1 MEKKVVQLEL
11 ETTGFDQ
18 VEQQTKSIK
27 AQLREA
33 QAEVVS
39 LSEKFGETSKEA
51 IQAAKRAAQL
61 KDAIGEAK
69 DLTDSFNPDGKFNAL
84 TRSIGGALDGF
95 SAFQGSLGLI
105 GVESEDTEKM
115 ILKVQSAMALSQG
128 IQGVLEARDSFKK
141 LGAVITD
148 TFKGIKGALLASGIG
163 AFVVLLGT
171 VVAYWDDI
179 SEAVGLASA
188 GQKAYTKTLEQYTAG
203 AKEAVQTTQKVG
215 NAFKMAKNGVI
226 SKEEALLTYNETL
239 GDSFGKATTLA
250 EAEKLYNDKAPE
262 YQKAMALRAQA
273 NALFELS
280 AQKAAEKMTLSL
292 EDQTTFFDKSV
303 AGLKLTFGYREE
315 AYSYLDKKQKQRL
328 KEGEKQLDKE
338 INSIN
343 KVAFATMNSA
353 ETTEKA
359 NGIKSESEI
368 KLANERKARND
379 EHRKQL
385 EEDKNNALA
394 NIKELEK
401 EYLTSLKSQQEQEL
415 QAVTEKYA
423 QALKDA
429 EKYKQDSTLILEAQE
444 KEKNEITKKYLDLEN
459 QIILDAKKQAR
470 QNEVDLENEYL
481 QKIEDLQELNTQAT
495 KTQYQNQIDAVNE
508 KYFALEEAA
517 RGNAEQ
523 EKIIAEAK
531 ARDIAVIDEEIA
543 SKKIALENDI
553 KVAKIQMASDAINVI
568 ADIATMFLGKS
579 EADARKAFK
588 INKAAS
594 IAQAIVSTYLGANA
608 IFASAAANPKTVL
621 FPAQPFIAAG
631 IAITSGLANVAK
643 IARTKFEGGGGGGG
657 GGGNNSAPPSTA
669 GQTVTSS
676 APSFQIVGNAGANP
690 LAGLGGAP
698 IKAYVV
704 SAEVTTSQQLDR
716 NHIKNATF
724 G

>member
-18 VEQQTKSIK
+18 VEQQTKSLK

-33 QAEVVS
+33 QNEVNQ
-39 LSEKFGETSKEA
+39 LAEKFGATSAEA
-51 IQAAKRAAQL
+51 VKAAKRASEL
-61 KDAIGEAK
+61 KDAIADAK
-69 DLTDSFNPDGKFNAL
+69 DLTDSFNPDAKFNSL
-84 TRSIGGALDGF
+84 TRSIGGAMDGF
-95 SAFQGSLGLI
+95 SAFQGTLGLI
-105 GVESEDTEKM
+105 GVESQDVEKM

-128 IQGVLEARDSFKK
+128 LQGLMEAKDSFKQ
-141 LGAVITD
+141 LGAVISD

-171 VVAYWDDI
+171 VVAYWDEI

-188 GQKAYTKTLEQYTAG
+188 GQKAYNQTLEQYTAG
-203 AKEAVQTTQKVG
+203 AKEAIQATQKVAT
-215 NAFKMAKNGVI
+215 AFEMAKEGTI
-226 SKEEALLTYNETL
+226 SEEEALSIYNETL
-239 GDSFGKATTLA
+239 GDSFGRVNNLA
-250 EAEKLYNDKAPE
+250 DAEKLYNDKVE
-262 YQKAMALRAQA
+262 DYQKAMALRAQA

-292 EDQTTFFDKSV
+292 EDQTTFLDKSIG
-303 AGLKLTFGYREE
+303 GLKLAFQG
-315 AYSYLDKKQKQRL
+315 ADNAVGFLDKKQKQRT
-328 KEGEKQLDKE
+328 KEGEKRLDKE
-338 INSIN
+338 IESIN
-343 KVAFATMNSA
+343 KVAFARQDEA
-353 ETTEKA
+353 EKTEKA

-385 EEDKNNALA
+385 EEDKNNALE
-394 NIKELEK
+394 NIKQLEK
-401 EYLTSLKSQQEQEL
+401 EYLTSLKSEQEQEL
-415 QAVTEKYA
+415 QIVTEKYA

-579 EADARKAFK
+579 EADARKAFN

-657 GGGNNSAPPSTA
+657 GNNSAPPSTA

-676 APSFQIVGNAGANP
+676 APSFQIVGNSGTNP

-716 NHIKNATF
+716 NHVKNATF

>member
-33 QAEVVS
+33 QAAVVS

-128 IQGVLEARDSFKK
+128 IQGLLEARDSFKK

-171 VVAYWDDI
+171 VVAYWDEI
-179 SEAVGLASA
+179 SESIGLASA
-188 GQKAYTKTLEQYTAG
+188 GQKAYNKTLEQYTAG
-203 AKEAVQTTQKVG
+203 AKEAIQSTQKVG
-215 NAFKMAKNGVI
+215 TSFKMAKEGVI

-250 EAEKLYNDKAPE
+250 EAENLYNKKAPD
-262 YQKAMALRAQA
+262 YVKAMALRAQA

-280 AQKAAEKMTLSL
+280 AQKSAEQVTSAL
-292 EDQTTFFDKSV
+292 EDNTTFLDKSV
-303 AGLKLTFGYREE
+303 LGFKMAFQGAEE
-315 AYSYLDKKQKQRL
+315 GISYYNKKQKQRT
-328 KEGEKQLDKE
+328 GERNTQLDKE
-338 INSIN
+338 IKSIN
-343 KVAFATMNSA
+343 KVAEGLLTEA
-353 ETTEKA
+353 ETTETA

-368 KLANERKARND
+368 KLANERKQRAKEVKD
-379 EHRKQL
+379 VEEAKKKEAL
-385 EEDKNNALA
+385 ENIQALEA
-394 NIKELEK
+394 EYALYQKTEQEK
-401 EYLTSLKSQQEQEL
+401 EIF
-415 QAVTEKYA
+415 AVE
-423 QALKDA
+423 
-429 EKYKQDSTLILEAQE
+429 EKYKKALA
-444 KEKNEITKKYLDLEN
+444 
-459 QIILDAKKQAR
+459 DAKKYGEDNSQLLLAQKNELNDIDAKYIALEVERVEKAEAEKKAITDQAIA
-470 QNEVDLENEYL
+470 D
-481 QKIEDLQELNTQAT
+481 KIAKDDAEFLRLQELSVSKLDYEKLVLAQKYEAEVLAAKGNSDLQVALKTKLDEDLAKLDAEALAKEKERKMNQIFQIAQMTSDALNLVATIAEDNAGKDLRRQKKAFQIRKAANLAQAT
-495 KTQYQNQIDAVNE
+495 LDGAKAVLSTFADTPGGPII
-508 KYFALEEAA
+508 KGVAAGLAGAFALIQI
-517 RGNAEQ
+517 R
-523 EKIIAEAK
+523 
-531 ARDIAVIDEEIA
+531 
-543 SKKIALENDI
+543 KIA
-553 KVAKIQMASDAINVI
+553 MA
-568 ADIATMFLGKS
+568 
-579 EADARKAFK
+579 
-588 INKAAS
+588 
-594 IAQAIVSTYLGANA
+594 
-608 IFASAAANPKTVL
+608 
-621 FPAQPFIAAG
+621 
-631 IAITSGLANVAK
+631 
-643 IARTKFEGGGGGGG
+643 KFEGGVPSGGGGG
-657 GGGNNSAPPSTA
+657 SMGGGGNDTA
-669 GQTVTSS
+669 TQTVTSS

-716 NHIKNATF
+716 NHVKNATF

>member
-18 VEQQTKSIK
+18 VEQQTKSLK

-33 QAEVVS
+33 QNEVNQ
-39 LSEKFGETSKEA
+39 LAEKFGATSAEA
-51 IQAAKRAAQL
+51 VKAAKRASEL
-61 KDAIGEAK
+61 KDAISDAK
-69 DLTDSFNPDGKFNAL
+69 DLTDSFNPDAKFNSL
-84 TRSIGGALDGF
+84 TRSIGGAMDGF
-95 SAFQGSLGLI
+95 SAFQGTLGLI
-105 GVESEDTEKM
+105 GVESQDVEKM

-128 IQGVLEARDSFKK
+128 LQGLMEAKDSFKQ
-141 LGAVITD
+141 LGAVISD

-171 VVAYWDDI
+171 VVAYWDEI
-179 SEAVGLASA
+179 SESIGLASA
-188 GQKAYTKTLEQYTAG
+188 GQKAYNKTLEQYTAG
-203 AKEAVQTTQKVG
+203 AKEAIQVTQKVAT
-215 NAFKMAKNGVI
+215 AFEMAKEGTI
-226 SKEEALLTYNETL
+226 SKEEALSIYNETL
-239 GDSFGKATTLA
+239 GDAFGKAKNLA
-250 EAEKLYNDKAPE
+250 DAEKLYNDKVE
-262 YQKAMALRAQA
+262 DYQKAMALRAQA

-292 EDQTTFFDKSV
+292 EDQTTFLDKSA
-303 AGLKLTFGYREE
+303 AGLMVAFGGVEK
-315 AYSYLDKKQKQRL
+315 AQKHLDKKQNQRI

-343 KVAFATMNSA
+343 KVAFARQDEA
-353 ETTEKA
+353 EKTEKA
-359 NGIKSESEI
+359 NNIKSESEI
-368 KLANERKARND
+368 KLSNERKARND

-401 EYLTSLKSQQEQEL
+401 EYLTSLKSEQEQEL
-415 QAVTEKYA
+415 QIVREKYA

-429 EKYKQDSTLILEAQE
+429 EKYKQDKTLILEAQKKAE
-444 KEKNEITKKYLDLEN
+444 NEITQKYLDLEN
-459 QIILDAKKQAR
+459 QIILDVKKQAR
-470 QNEVDLENEYL
+470 QNEIDLENEYL

-531 ARDIAVIDEEIA
+531 ARDVEAIEKESLD
-543 SKKIALENDI
+543 KQMQLEQAQ
-553 KVAKIQMASDAINVI
+553 KTAKFQMASDAFG
-568 ADIATMFLGKS
+568 ALGDLVSAFSANNEK
-579 EADARKAFK
+579 DAKKQFQ
-588 INKAAS
+588 INKAFS
-594 IAQAIVSTYLGANA
+594 LGQAIINTGLAVT
-608 IFASAAANPKTVL
+608 AALTAGGNPIKLATGMQFVE
-621 FPAQPFIAAG
+621 AG
-631 IAITSGLANVAK
+631 IAATVGAANIIK
-643 IARTKFEGGGGGGG
+643 IASTKFQGGGGGG
-657 GGGNNSAPPSTA
+657 GGGNNTAPPSNA

-716 NHIKNATF
+716 NHVKNATF

>member
-1 MEKKVVQLEL
+1 MEKKIVQLEL

-33 QAEVVS
+33 QAAVVS

-128 IQGVLEARDSFKK
+128 IQGLLEARDSFKK

-203 AKEAVQTTQKVG
+203 AKEAIQSTQKVAT
-215 NAFKMAKNGVI
+215 AFEMAKEGVI

-250 EAEKLYNDKAPE
+250 EAEKLYNDKVDD
-262 YQKAMALRAQA
+262 YVKAMALRAQA

-280 AQKAAEKMTLSL
+280 AQKAAEQVTSSM
-292 EDQTTFFDKSV
+292 EDNTTFLDKSI
-303 AGLKLTFGYREE
+303 AGLQIAFIG
-315 AYSYLDKKQKQRL
+315 ADKAVINL
-328 KEGEKQLDKE
+328 GEKQKKRTKE
-338 INSIN
+338 RNAQLEKEKVSIEN
-343 KVAFATMNSA
+343 VAKGLLKEA

-379 EHRKQL
+379 EHKKQL

-401 EYLTSLKSQQEQEL
+401 EYLTSLKSEQEQEL
-415 QAVTEKYA
+415 QIVTEKYA

-429 EKYKQDSTLILEAQE
+429 EKYKQDNTLILEAQE

-459 QIILDAKKQAR
+459 QIILDAKKQAK
-470 QNEVDLENEYL
+470 QNEIDLENEYL
-481 QKIEDLQELNTQAT
+481 QKIEDLQELNIQAT

-517 RGNAEQ
+517 KGNAEQ

-531 ARDIAVIDEEIA
+531 ARDIAVIEKE
-543 SKKIALENDI
+543 ALDKQMQLEQAQ
-553 KVAKIQMASDAINVI
+553 KTAKFQMASDAFG
-568 ADIATMFLGKS
+568 ALGDLVSAFSANNEK
-579 EADARKAFK
+579 DAKKQFQ
-588 INKAAS
+588 INKAFS
-594 IAQAIVSTYLGANA
+594 LGQAIINTGLAVT
-608 IFASAAANPKTVL
+608 AALTAGGNPIKLATGMQFVE
-621 FPAQPFIAAG
+621 AG
-631 IAITSGLANVAK
+631 IAATVGAANIIK
-643 IARTKFEGGGGGGG
+643 IASTKFQGGGGG
-657 GGGNNSAPPSTA
+657 GGGNNTAPPSTA

-676 APSFQIVGNAGANP
+676 APSFQIVGNSGTNP

-716 NHIKNATF
+716 NHVKNATF

>member
-51 IQAAKRAAQL
+51 INAAKKAAQL

-69 DLTDSFNPDGKFNAL
+69 DLTDAFNPDGKFNAL

-141 LGAVITD
+141 LGAVISD

-171 VVAYWDDI
+171 VVAYWDEI
-179 SEAVGLASA
+179 SESIGLASA
-188 GQKAYTKTLEQYTAG
+188 GQKAYNKTLEQYTAG
-203 AKEAVQTTQKVG
+203 AKEAIQTTQKVG
-215 NAFKMAKNGVI
+215 TAFEMAKEGVI
-226 SKEEALLTYNETL
+226 SKEEALATYNETL

-250 EAEKLYNDKAPE
+250 EAEKLYNEKADAYVE
-262 YQKAMALRAQA
+262 AMAQRARA

-280 AQKAAEKMTLSL
+280 AQKSAEALTIASEDNTTYLDQISIGWSVLTDGAEKAIKKTKKILKERGDEASKATNKEAKEL
-292 EDQTTFFDKSV
+292 EDL
-303 AGLKLTFGYREE
+303 G
-315 AYSYLDKKQKQRL
+315 KKEFK
-328 KEGEKQLDKE
+328 G
-338 INSIN
+338 
-343 KVAFATMNSA
+343 A

-368 KLANERKARND
+368 KLANERKQRAKEVKD
-379 EHRKQL
+379 VEESKKKEAL
-385 EEDKNNALA
+385 ENIQALEA
-394 NIKELEK
+394 EYSLYQKTEQEK
-401 EYLTSLKSQQEQEL
+401 EIFAIQ
-415 QAVTEKYA
+415 
-423 QALKDA
+423 
-429 EKYKQDSTLILEAQE
+429 EKYKKALADAKKYGEDNSQLLLAQ
-444 KEKNEITKKYLDLEN
+444 KNELNDIDAKYLDLQAQKFNET
-459 QIILDAKKQAR
+459 QQLMLEAEKQAKL
-470 QNEVDLENEYL
+470 QAKQFQIDLENDFQ
-481 QKIEDLQELNTQAT
+481 QKIEDLSELNRQAEQS
-495 KTQYQNQIDAVNE
+495 QYQNQIDAVNE

-517 RGNAEQ
+517 KGNAE
-523 EKIIAEAK
+523 AEIEITKAK
-531 ARDIAVIDEEIA
+531 TRELNAIEQAQQR
-543 SKKIALENDI
+543 
-553 KVAKIQMASDAINVI
+553 AKFQMASDAFG
-568 ADIATMFLGKS
+568 ALGDLVSAFSANNEK
-579 EADARKAFK
+579 DAKKQFA
-588 INKAAS
+588 INKAFS
-594 IAQAIVSTYLGANA
+594 LGQAIINTGLAVTAALTAGGNPIKLATGAQ
-608 IFASAAANPKTVL
+608 FVE
-621 FPAQPFIAAG
+621 AG
-631 IAITSGLANVAK
+631 IAAAVGAANIIK
-643 IARTKFEGGGGGGG
+643 IASTKFQG
-657 GGGNNSAPPSTA
+657 GGGNGGGNNTAPPSNA

-716 NHIKNATF
+716 NHVKTATF

>member
-568 ADIATMFLGKS
+568 TDIATMFLGKS

-657 GGGNNSAPPSTA
+657 GNNSAPPSTA

>member
-18 VEQQTKSIK
+18 VEQQTKSLK

-33 QAEVVS
+33 QNEVNQ
-39 LSEKFGETSKEA
+39 LAEKFGATSAEA
-51 IQAAKRAAQL
+51 VKAAKRASEL
-61 KDAIGEAK
+61 KDAISDAK
-69 DLTDSFNPDGKFNAL
+69 DLTDSFNPDAKFNSL
-84 TRSIGGALDGF
+84 TRSIGGAMDGF
-95 SAFQGSLGLI
+95 SAFQGTLGLI
-105 GVESEDTEKM
+105 GVESQDVEKM

-128 IQGVLEARDSFKK
+128 LQGLMEAKDSFKQ
-141 LGAVITD
+141 LGAVISD

-203 AKEAVQTTQKVG
+203 AKEAIQATQKVG
-215 NAFKMAKNGVI
+215 NAFEMAKEGVI

-250 EAEKLYNDKAPE
+250 EAEKLYNDKVDD
-262 YQKAMALRAQA
+262 YVKAMALRAQA

-280 AQKAAEKMTLSL
+280 AQKAAEQVTSAM
-292 EDQTTFFDKSV
+292 EDNTSFLDKSI
-303 AGLKLTFGYREE
+303 AGLQIAFIG
-315 AYSYLDKKQKQRL
+315 ADKAVINLGEKQKQRTKERNAQLEKEKVSIENVAKNLL
-328 KEGEKQLDKE
+328 KE
-338 INSIN
+338 
-343 KVAFATMNSA
+343 A
-353 ETTEKA
+353 ETTETA

-368 KLANERKARND
+368 KLSNERKARND

-401 EYLTSLKSQQEQEL
+401 EYLTSLKSEQEQEL
-415 QAVTEKYA
+415 QIVTEKYA

-470 QNEVDLENEYL
+470 QNEIDLENEYL

-517 RGNAEQ
+517 KGNAEQ
-523 EKIIAEAK
+523 EKVIAEAK
-531 ARDIAVIDEEIA
+531 ARDIAVIEKD
-543 SKKIALENDI
+543 ALDKQMQLEQAQ
-553 KVAKIQMASDAINVI
+553 KTAKFQMASDAFG
-568 ADIATMFLGKS
+568 ALGDLVSAFSANNEK
-579 EADARKAFK
+579 DAKKQFQ
-588 INKAAS
+588 INKAFS
-594 IAQAIVSTYLGANA
+594 LGQAIINTGLAVTAALTAGGNPIKLATGA
-608 IFASAAANPKTVL
+608 
-621 FPAQPFIAAG
+621 QFIEAG
-631 IAITSGLANVAK
+631 IAATVGAANIIK
-643 IARTKFEGGGGGGG
+643 IASTKFQGGGGG
-657 GGGNNSAPPSTA
+657 GGGNNTAPPSNA

-676 APSFQIVGNAGANP
+676 APSFQIVGNSGTNP

-716 NHIKNATF
+716 NHVKNATF

>member
-18 VEQQTKSIK
+18 VEQQTKSLK

-33 QAEVVS
+33 QNEVNQ
-39 LSEKFGETSKEA
+39 LAEKFGATSAEA
-51 IQAAKRAAQL
+51 VKAAKRASEL
-61 KDAIGEAK
+61 KDAIADAK
-69 DLTDSFNPDGKFNAL
+69 DLTDSFNPDAKFNSL
-84 TRSIGGALDGF
+84 TRSIGGAMDGF
-95 SAFQGSLGLI
+95 SAFQGTLGLI
-105 GVESEDTEKM
+105 GVESQDVEKM

-128 IQGVLEARDSFKK
+128 LQGLMEAKDSFKQ
-141 LGAVITD
+141 LGAVISD

-171 VVAYWDDI
+171 VVAYWDEI
-179 SEAVGLASA
+179 SEAVGVASA
-188 GQKAYTKTLEQYTAG
+188 GQKAYNQTLEQYTAG
-203 AKEAVQTTQKVG
+203 AKEAIQATQKVS
-215 NAFKMAKNGVI
+215 NAFQSAKEGTI
-226 SKEEALLTYNETL
+226 SQEEALSIYNETL
-239 GDSFGKATTLA
+239 GDSFGRVNNLA
-250 EAEKLYNDKAPE
+250 DAEKLYNDKVE
-262 YQKAMALRAQA
+262 DYQKAMALRAQA

-292 EDQTTFFDKSV
+292 EDQTTFLDKSV
-303 AGLKLTFGYREE
+303 LGFKMAFQGAEE
-315 AYSYLDKKQKQRL
+315 GIKFYDQKQKQRT
-328 KEGEKQLDKE
+328 KEGEKRLDKE
-338 INSIN
+338 IESIN
-343 KVAFATMNSA
+343 KVAFARQDEA
-353 ETTEKA
+353 EKTEKA

-368 KLANERKARND
+368 KLSNERKARND

-429 EKYKQDSTLILEAQE
+429 QKYKQDSTLILEAQE

-531 ARDIAVIDEEIA
+531 ARDIAVIEKD
-543 SKKIALENDI
+543 ALDKQMQLEQAQ
-553 KVAKIQMASDAINVI
+553 KTAKFQMASDAFG
-568 ADIATMFLGKS
+568 ALGDLVSAFSANNEK
-579 EADARKAFK
+579 DAKKQFQ
-588 INKAAS
+588 INKAFS
-594 IAQAIVSTYLGANA
+594 LGQAIINTGLAVT
-608 IFASAAANPKTVL
+608 AALTAGGNPIKLATGMQFVE
-621 FPAQPFIAAG
+621 AG
-631 IAITSGLANVAK
+631 IAATVGAANIIK
-643 IARTKFEGGGGGGG
+643 IASTKFQGGGGG
-657 GGGNNSAPPSTA
+657 GGGNNTAPPSNA

-716 NHIKNATF
+716 NHVKNATF

>member
-51 IQAAKRAAQL
+51 INAAKKAAQL

-69 DLTDSFNPDGKFNAL
+69 DLTDAFNPDGKFNAL

-141 LGAVITD
+141 LGAVISD

-171 VVAYWDDI
+171 VVAYWDEI
-179 SEAVGLASA
+179 SESIGLASA
-188 GQKAYTKTLEQYTAG
+188 GQKAYNKTLEQYTAG
-203 AKEAVQTTQKVG
+203 AKEAIQTTQKVG
-215 NAFKMAKNGVI
+215 TAFEMAKEGVI
-226 SKEEALLTYNETL
+226 SKEEALATYNETL

-250 EAEKLYNDKAPE
+250 EAEKLYNEKADAYVE
-262 YQKAMALRAQA
+262 AMAQRARA

-280 AQKAAEKMTLSL
+280 AQKSAEALTIASEDNTTYLDQISIGWSVLTDGAEKAIKKTKKILKERGDEASKATNKEAKEL
-292 EDQTTFFDKSV
+292 EDL
-303 AGLKLTFGYREE
+303 G
-315 AYSYLDKKQKQRL
+315 KKEFK
-328 KEGEKQLDKE
+328 G
-338 INSIN
+338 
-343 KVAFATMNSA
+343 A

-368 KLANERKARND
+368 KLANERKQRAKEVKD
-379 EHRKQL
+379 VEESKKKEAL
-385 EEDKNNALA
+385 ENIQALEA
-394 NIKELEK
+394 EYSLYQKTEQEK
-401 EYLTSLKSQQEQEL
+401 EIFAIQ
-415 QAVTEKYA
+415 
-423 QALKDA
+423 
-429 EKYKQDSTLILEAQE
+429 EKYKKALADAKKYGEDNSQLLLAQ
-444 KEKNEITKKYLDLEN
+444 KNELNDIDAKYLDLQAQKFNET
-459 QIILDAKKQAR
+459 QQLMLEAEKQAKL
-470 QNEVDLENEYL
+470 QAKQFQIDLENDFQ
-481 QKIEDLQELNTQAT
+481 QKIEDLSELNRQAEQS
-495 KTQYQNQIDAVNE
+495 QYQNQIDAVNE

-517 RGNAEQ
+517 KGNAE
-523 EKIIAEAK
+523 AEIEITKAK
-531 ARDIAVIDEEIA
+531 TRELNAIEQAQQR
-543 SKKIALENDI
+543 
-553 KVAKIQMASDAINVI
+553 AKFQMASDAFG
-568 ADIATMFLGKS
+568 ALGDLVSAFSANNEK
-579 EADARKAFK
+579 DAKKQFA
-588 INKAAS
+588 INKAFS
-594 IAQAIVSTYLGANA
+594 LGQAIINTGLAVTAALTAGGNPIKLATGAQ
-608 IFASAAANPKTVL
+608 FVE
-621 FPAQPFIAAG
+621 AG
-631 IAITSGLANVAK
+631 IAAAVGAANIIK
-643 IARTKFEGGGGGGG
+643 IASTKFQG
-657 GGGNNSAPPSTA
+657 GGGNGGGNNTAPPSNA

-716 NHIKNATF
+716 NHVKNATF